1 MPELSTMKN
10 ITKALIEAKKNFKP
24 IKKNLINSHFKNKY
38 ASLDSILDAVTE
50 PLCDAGI
57 LLMQPTVIRD
67 DKTILI
73 TRLIHAESGE
83 SIESE
88 LIIPA
93 QSDPQKLGAAMTYY
107 RRFSLCAILAIA
119 ADDDDDGSTAVA
131 NIAPKSTVTPPK
143 KSDPAIEASKQATRE
158 CFEILEWKKDRVL
171 EWSKKI
177 NPAPFDSW
185 TLENWRT
192 ANTKALIEIDTMN
205 AGDEYQNMDGR
216 D

>member
-1 MPELSTMKN
+1 METFKN
-10 ITKALIEAKKNFKP
+10 ITKALIQAKNGFSAIHKNRLNP
-24 IKKNLINSHFKNKY
+24 HFKSKY
-38 ASLDSILDAVTE
+38 ASLDSILEAITQ

-57 LLMQPTVIRD
+57 LLVQPTMIRD
-67 DKTILI
+67 KTTILI

-119 ADDDDDGSTAVA
+119 ADDDDDGTAATANST
-131 NIAPKSTVTPPK
+131 PKTAAK
-143 KSDPAIEASKQATRE
+143 KVDPAIEAATQATRE
-158 CFEILEWKKDRVL
+158 CFEILGWKKDRVM

-177 NPAPFDSW
+177 NPAPFDNW
-185 TLENWRT
+185 TLGNWQT
-192 ANTKALIEIDTMN
+192 ANTKALMEIDTMN
-205 AGDEYQNMDGR
+205 SSEAIHY
-216 D
+216 